1 VLTLH
6 ELITLPAPL
15 PRSRT
20 IARTL
25 AELLDGSVGPG
36 SVVLETGVGLS
47 TLVILHRQPRQ
58 HLAVQPDPEAFAA
71 ILDLAAQQGID
82 TRKFLAVVA
91 RPQDYLP
98 SADLPDLDLVLLEG
112 DHAFPRP
119 FVEWYY
125 AAEKLRIGG
134 LMIVDNPKLRTGT
147 ILADFM
153 RADPKWEEVI
163 RDKANHV
170 AIYRKRVHPVHDDDW
185 ARQPYVHDSYWY
197 PV

>member
-98 SADLPDLDLVLLEG
+98 SADLPDLDLVLLDG
-112 DHAFPRP
+112 NHAFPRP

-134 LMIVDNPKLRTGT
+134 LMIVDNPRLRSGT
-147 ILADFM
+147 ILTDFM
-153 RADPKWEEVI
+153 HADPKWEEVI
-163 RDKANHV
+163 RDHANHF

-185 ARQPYVHDSYWY
+185 ARQPYVQDAYWS
-197 PV
+197 PA